1 MKSGTLLLAAA
12 ATAATA
18 LRALPPLSPTTPRC
32 TLCVQRVAPLRLAAT
47 TPPASADDSA
57 DELMQPGDAAALVAG
72 TAIGGGFLALPA
84 VTSQLGFFPSAA
96 ALVGVWAFLA
106 LTGIAFVEAV
116 ATALEAARAEG
127 EPDALVSVPSLTER
141 AFGLRASLVCSAAF
155 GFQMLAVA
163 TAQVVKAGEVFS
175 LLAAQPYPVGC
186 LGASALFGAFTFLTR
201 TSLVERANT
210 VLTVMLIGGFALL
223 VALTL
228 GSLPEPA
235 VALGRLG
242 AANWAGLLPQAQ
254 AAWAIPIFLNLLCF
268 GQAIP
273 LVVARSIPQR
283 QQPGADAAEV
293 AATGAVAVVSPAER
307 LRSTRSA
314 VLVGSIVPLL
324 LSLVWAGV
332 TSAAFPVGAAA
343 PGGGSSDPVL
353 LLVTSSV
360 GTTALAARLLCAGA
374 IGTTLIATYLTV
386 NQFAVDFF
394 CTLQG
399 GCSVDQERNAKLAT
413 VALPALLA
421 CGGPTLYLP
430 LLAFAGAGPTT
441 LLFGLVPPLAALRFR
456 SGGGSVEGKE
466 AAAASEGPLLPGGAP
481 LLLGLAALA
490 VAMLTVSAGLAA
502 TALLPL

>member
-1 MKSGTLLLAAA
+1 MRSSGALFLFACTA
-12 ATAATA
+12 ATTTTA
-18 LRALPPLSPTTPRC
+18 LRALPPLAPMPRF
-32 TLCVQRVAPLRLAAT
+32 TLCGGRAAPPHLAAS
-47 TPPASADDSA
+47 TPSAAADDA
-57 DELMQPGDAAALVAG
+57 GDELMRPGDASALVAG

-84 VTSQLGFFPSAA
+84 VTSQLGFLPSAA

-106 LTGIAFVEAV
+106 MTGIAFVEAV

-127 EPDALVSVPSLTER
+127 EPEALVSVPSLTER
-141 AFGLRASLVCSAAF
+141 AFGRRASLVCSAAF

-210 VLTVMLIGGFALL
+210 VLTVMLVGGFALL

-273 LVVARSIPQR
+273 LVVARSLPQQ
-283 QQPGADAAEV
+283 QQPPAPPGYAAAEAPV
-293 AATGAVAVVSPAER
+293 AAAAESPAER
-307 LRSTRSA
+307 LRSTRRA

-332 TSAAFPVGAAA
+332 TSAAFAVGAAA

-353 LLVTSSV
+353 LLVSSSV
-360 GTTALAARLLCAGA
+360 ASTALAARLLCAGA

-394 CTLQG
+394 CILQVCG
-399 GCSVDQERNAKLAT
+399 RAHGPCCM
-413 VALPALLA
+413 LPAA
-421 CGGPTLYLP
+421 SRPTLSP
-430 LLAFAGAGPTT
+430 QHPVRASSVAGWLLRRPGAQRQARHRRAARAARVRRPHA
-441 LLFGLVPPLAALRFR
+441 LSAAARLCRRRADDAALRPR
-456 SGGGSVEGKE
+456 
-466 AAAASEGPLLPGGAP
+466 AAPRR
-481 LLLGLAALA
+481 AAL
-490 VAMLTVSAGLAA
+490 
-502 TALLPL
+502 P